1 MHDQTP
7 YGLAFPRIR
16 STKITLSDLSTS
28 TVEMLTWYFQHHPDS
43 TAHILGEICLQA
55 RVRLSLDL
63 RFPRDAR
70 RADSRSGRSRERRS
84 DDACPQK
91 IPA

>member
-1 MHDQTP
+1 MAEARD
-7 YGLAFPRIR
+7 YF
-16 STKITLSDLSTS
+16 LSEEQLRARF
-28 TVEMLTWYFQHHPDS
+28 E
-43 TAHILGEICLQA
+43 E
-55 RVRLSLDL
+55 RVRDFVFSGL